1 MRCYPGQ
8 SQKIKRREM
17 TVGKPLIIVESPAKA
32 RTITAFLD
40 GKFTVESSVG
50 HIRDLPRTAADIPE
64 AFKKTEAGR
73 LGIDVENNFTPI
85 YIVPTEKKKV
95 VAELKRKL
103 KDASELYLATDEDR
117 EGEAIAWHVLQILKP
132 KIPVKRM
139 VFHEITKEAIEEAIN
154 NARDLDTKLVAAQE
168 GRRVL
173 DRLVGYETSPIL
185 WRKVMPKLS
194 AGRVQSVATRLVVD
208 RERARMAFI
217 SAKYFD
223 VVAQLKHEAT
233 KIEFESTLT
242 HVDDKRIS
250 SSKDFDEK
258 TGKLNKSTVV
268 TIGEQAASKIA
279 ESVSGK
285 EFAVG
290 SAEEND
296 WKQSPYPPFIT
307 STLQQ
312 EAGRKLRFSS
322 ARTMA
327 IAQRL
332 YERGYITY
340 MRTDSTS
347 LSEQAISA
355 SRKRIESLYGKE
367 FVPDAPRQYKRKVKN
382 AQEAHEAIRPAGD
395 EMRVPEKLMKELD
408 TDELKLY
415 ELIWKRT
422 IASQM
427 ADARGKRVTVKF
439 EVALSGVTD
448 EENKNLSNATFT
460 SHGRTIV
467 FPGFLRAY
475 VQGSDD
481 PDSDLED
488 RETILPPLSVGD
500 KTKCQSVEAK
510 EHSTLPPARYT
521 EASLVKEM
529 EARGIGRPSTY
540 AAVMQTI
547 QDRGY
552 VWKKS
557 SAMVPSWT
565 AFAVVGL
572 LEQHF
577 SHLVDY
583 EFTAKMEED
592 LDAIALGEKDSI
604 AWLNEFYFDAEEGL
618 KFLVG
623 DERVNEI
630 DARAINSISIGNDAN
645 GRDVVVRVGRY
656 GAYLERDIDGEPQ
669 RANIPDGTT
678 PDELNPEMAEEFF
691 ANAASDGRE
700 LGVYPENGQMIVV
713 KDGRFGPYV
722 TCVLPDDVEK
732 DKKGKPKE
740 KPKTAS
746 LLKYMNIADVTYEDA
761 LQLFSLPRIVGQDE
775 NGNDISVQNGRYGP
789 YISRIVDGKN
799 DSRTLAEESQLFSL
813 TLQEALDLFAQ
824 PRRRGA
830 TVKSALAELGPH
842 PDSGKQVLV
851 KDGRFGAYVT
861 DGEINASIP
870 RGKTPENLTMDEAIE
885 LLVARA
891 EKIALNGGVVKKKPA
906 KKSKR
911 ADPKTQRATKK
922 KAPAK
927 KKAAVKK
934 PAAKKAVTK
943 KTEPKADDSEN
954 TAEEK

>member
-1 MRCYPGQ
+1 M
-8 SQKIKRREM
+8 S
-17 TVGKPLIIVESPAKA
+17 VGKPLIIVESPAKA
-32 RTITAFLD
+32 RTITQFLE
-40 GKFTVESSVG
+40 GKYTVESSVG

-64 AFKKTEAGR
+64 QFKKTPAGR

-85 YIVPTEKKKV
+85 YIVPAEKKKV

-139 VFHEITKEAIEEAIN
+139 VFHEITKDAINEAIT
-154 NARDLDTKLVAAQE
+154 NARELDTKLVAAQE
-168 GRRVL
+168 GRRIL

-208 RERARMAFI
+208 RERARMAFV

-223 VVAQLKHEAT
+223 VVAELKHEKT

-258 TGKLNKSTVV
+258 TGKLNKTTVV
-268 TIGEQAASKIA
+268 TIGEVAASKIA

-285 EFAVG
+285 DFEVG
-290 SAEEND
+290 SSEEND

-347 LSEQAISA
+347 LSDQAIKA

-367 FVPDAPRQYKRKVKN
+367 YVPDAPRQYKRKVKN

-395 EMRVPEKLMKELD
+395 DMRIPDSLSSELD
-408 TDELKLY
+408 TDETKLY

-427 ADARGKRVTVKF
+427 CDARGKRVTVKF
-439 EVALSGVTD
+439 NIALKDVVD
-448 EENKNLSNATFT
+448 ENKASLNNATFT

-488 RETILPPLSVGD
+488 RESILPPLAVGD
-500 KTKCQSVEAK
+500 KTKCKSVEAK

-521 EASLVKEM
+521 EASLVKEL

-572 LEQHF
+572 LEKHF
-577 SHLVDY
+577 PHLVDY

-604 AWLNEFYFDAEEGL
+604 AWLNKFYFDPEEGL

-623 DERVNEI
+623 DERVAEI
-630 DARAINSISIGNDAN
+630 DARAINSIVIGQDDKK
-645 GRDVVVRVGRY
+645 RDIVVRVGRY
-656 GAYLERDIDGEPQ
+656 GAYLERDINGEPQ

-678 PDELNPEMAEEFF
+678 PDELNPVIAEEFF
-691 ANAASDGRE
+691 ESASQDGRE
-700 LGVYPENGQMIVV
+700 LGIYPENDQMIVV

-722 TCVLPDDVEK
+722 TCVLPEDVEK
-732 DKKGKPKE
+732 DKKGKPLE

-746 LLKYMNIADVTYEDA
+746 LLKYMNIADITFEDA
-761 LQLFSLPRIVGQDE
+761 IKLFSLPRIVGKDE
-775 NGNDISVQNGRYGP
+775 NGNEISVQNGRYGP
-789 YISRIVDGKN
+789 YISRTVDGKG
-799 DSRTLAEESQLFSL
+799 DSRTLAEETQLFDL
-813 TLQEALDLFAQ
+813 TLEQALELFSQ

-830 TVKSALAELGPH
+830 ATAKGPLLDLGAH
-842 PDSGKQVLV
+842 PDSGKSILV

-870 RGKTPENLTMDEAIE
+870 RGKTPETLTMDEAVE
-885 LLVARA
+885 LLIARA
-891 EKIALNGGVVKKKPA
+891 EKIALNGGVTKKAKKKPVA
-906 KKSKR
+906 KVLKKPKVTDSKR
-911 ADPKTQRATKK
+911 PTSDKQNAAEKKTTTKK
-922 KAPAK
+922 AK
-927 KKAAVKK
+927 
-934 PAAKKAVTK
+934 
-943 KTEPKADDSEN
+943 DG
-954 TAEEK
+954 EKS